1 MGNREKIVDAA
12 LHSFTHKGFHQT
24 SMRDIAQAA
33 GVSVGNLYNHFS
45 GKEALIGEIALLE
58 NGVFAE
64 FAATLRAEKKR
75 PKQALSAFF
84 TAYHAFVAEPD
95 NVQLSAEIVAEVARN
110 PALAEPFSANQ
121 RQLIEA
127 LATTIAE
134 AQQIGEI
141 APAIAPLPLAQLVLD
156 VIESQAWRQ
165 AIFASPS
172 PEAITPV
179 RLLEQLLY
187 RQP

>member
-1 MGNREKIVDAA
+1 MGNREKIVEAA

-58 NGVFAE
+58 NGIFAE
-64 FAATLRAEKKR
+64 FAAGLRADRTR

-84 TAYHAFVAEPD
+84 TAYHAFVAEPA
-95 NVQLSAEIVAEVARN
+95 NVQLSA
-110 PALAEPFSANQ
+110 SANQ

-127 LATTIAE
+127 LATTIAD
-134 AQQIGEI
+134 AQQTGEI
-141 APAIAPLPLAQLVLD
+141 AAAIAPLPLAQLVLD

-165 AIFASPS
+165 AIFASPA
-172 PEAITPV
+172 PEETAPV

>member
-1 MGNREKIVDAA
+1 MGNREKIVEAA

-33 GVSVGNLYNHFS
+33 SVSVGNLYNHFT

-64 FAATLRAEKKR
+64 FAAGLRADRKR

-84 TAYHAFVAEPD
+84 AAYHAFVAEPA
-95 NVQLSAEIVAEVARN
+95 NVQLSAEIVAEVART
-110 PALAEPFSANQ
+110 PALAEPFGANQ

-127 LATTIAE
+127 LATVIAE
-134 AQQIGEI
+134 AQQTGEI
-141 APAIAPLPLAQLVLD
+141 AAAIAPLPLAQLVLD

-165 AIFASPS
+165 AIFASPA
-172 PEAITPV
+172 PEETASV

-187 RQP
+187 RHT

>member
-33 GVSVGNLYNHFS
+33 GVSVGNLYNHFA

-64 FAATLRAEKKR
+64 FAAGLRAAGGR

-84 TAYHAFVAEPD
+84 SAYHAFVAEPA

-110 PALAEPFSANQ
+110 PALAAQFSANQ
-121 RQLIEA
+121 RQLLEA
-127 LATTIAE
+127 LAAVIAD
-134 AQQIGEI
+134 AQQTGEI
-141 APAIAPLPLAQLVLD
+141 AAAIAPLQLAQLMLD

-165 AIFASPS
+165 AIFASRS
-172 PEAITPV
+172 PEDTTPV
-179 RLLEQLLY
+179 QLLEQLLY
-187 RQP
+187 RHQ

>member
-1 MGNREKIVDAA
+1 MGNREKIVEAA

-33 GVSVGNLYNHFS
+33 GVSVGNLYNHFT

-64 FAATLRAEKKR
+64 FAAGLRADRTR

-84 TAYHAFVAEPD
+84 TGYHAFVAEPA

-127 LATTIAE
+127 LATVIAE
-134 AQQIGEI
+134 AQQTGEI
-141 APAIAPLPLAQLVLD
+141 APVIAPLPLAQLVLD

-165 AIFASPS
+165 AIFASS
-172 PEAITPV
+172 APEETTPV

-187 RQP
+187 RHP

>member
-64 FAATLRAEKKR
+64 FAAALRREKAAER
-75 PKQALSAFF
+75 GAVGLFHRLSRFCRR
-84 TAYHAFVAEPD
+84 TG
-95 NVQLSAEIVAEVARN
+95 QC
-110 PALAEPFSANQ
+110 
-121 RQLIEA
+121 
-127 LATTIAE
+127 ATD
-134 AQQIGEI
+134 GG
-141 APAIAPLPLAQLVLD
+141 D
-156 VIESQAWRQ
+156 CG
-165 AIFASPS
+165 
-172 PEAITPV
+172 
-179 RLLEQLLY
+179 
-187 RQP
+187 

>member
-12 LHSFTHKGFHQT
+12 LHSFTDKGFHQT

-33 GVSVGNLYNHFS
+33 GVSVGNLYNHFT

-58 NGVFAE
+58 NDVFTE
-64 FAATLRAEKKR
+64 LAAGLQGDRKR

-84 TAYHAFVAEPD
+84 TAYHAFVSAPG
-95 NVQLSAEIVAEVARN
+95 NVQLSAEIVAEVGRN

-134 AQQIGEI
+134 AQQTGEI
-141 APAIAPLPLAQLVLD
+141 APAVAPLALAQLVLD

-172 PEAITPV
+172 PEETTPV

-187 RQP
+187 RNP